1 MQQIVKNNNMEN
13 KFLGELEW
21 CAPIKPSKFAAV
33 TPLDDPSVLLELGCH
48 IDHEGFD
55 LNEIEQLY
63 YKQQGIALTH
73 DPTLYK
79 DGGGITG
86 ATAII
91 QPWCIQKEV
100 NINTSLI
107 VDHSQFVFRFPIAGA
122 AREQIKSFIP
132 QRPELARLLSTRFKC
147 GLDLCIDVVT
157 EHRVEPVVHIEW
169 DYDNYRDLHRDR
181 LVVEESVKNMNY
193 DAIID
198 AILHYNKL
206 ARTNKV
212 DAFVQAD
219 TRSQLLFGHKS
230 YKLIPTL

>member
-1 MQQIVKNNNMEN
+1 MKNN
-13 KFLGELEW
+13 FLGDLEW
-21 CAPIKPSKFAAV
+21 CDPIKPAAFAAT
-33 TPLDDPSVLLELGCH
+33 TPLEDPSVLLELGCH

-91 QPWCIQKEV
+91 QPWCIQKQV
-100 NINTSLI
+100 NTNTSLI
-107 VDHSQFVFRFPIAGA
+107 VDHSQFVYRFPIAGA
-122 AREQIKSFIP
+122 AREQIESYIP
-132 QRPELARLLSTRFKC
+132 QRPELARLLSTNFKC
-147 GLDLCIDVVT
+147 GLDLCIDVAVDG
-157 EHRVEPVVHIEW
+157 RVEPVVHIEW
-169 DYDNYRDLHRDR
+169 DYDSYRDLFRDR
-181 LVVEESVKNMNY
+181 HIVEDNVRDMDY
-193 DAIID
+193 DTIIN

-206 ARTNKV
+206 ARKNKV